1 MEEQREWIPFQE
13 IDWADPKNNTFWID
27 TRDFHAG
34 YGWRDEPHSDFD
46 TLKKYPHFFWTQEDM
61 VELLNSYFTQ
71 SGGKDDWR
79 YFSLNGMDNWN
90 LKYIRIAR
98 TDLGFI
104 ICDRSWRAIK
114 RDILTNG
121 VNEDSLHLS

>member
-46 TLKKYPHFFWTQEDM
+46 TLKKYPRFFWTKEDL
-61 VELLNSYFTQ
+61 VKLLERYFTEA
-71 SGGKDDWR
+71 GGKAKWR
-79 YFSLNGMDNWN
+79 YFTLEGINNWR

-98 TDLGFI
+98 TELGFI
-104 ICDRSWRAIK
+104 ICDENWEALGKGVLEANVAI
-114 RDILTNG
+114 
-121 VNEDSLHLS
+121 EQLHLS